1 VDEKSLAKE
10 VNSWSKYA
18 QERESGASHTEARRA
33 DGPSRKRVPIVAYY
47 KNQRRIFSNSG
58 DLNEWLSEEDG
69 RL

>member
-1 VDEKSLAKE
+1 MDEKGLTTE
-10 VNSWSKYA
+10 VNSWSKYP
-18 QERESGASHTEARRA
+18 QERESGALHTDARRA

-69 RL
+69 RI